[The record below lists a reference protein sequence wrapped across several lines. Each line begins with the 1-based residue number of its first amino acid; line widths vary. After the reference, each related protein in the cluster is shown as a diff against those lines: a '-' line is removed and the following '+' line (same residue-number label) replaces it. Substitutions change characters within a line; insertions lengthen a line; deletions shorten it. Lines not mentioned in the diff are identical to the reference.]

1 MTSISSK
8 VGQIANQIIPQ
19 SRQDLLTHM
28 EIQDR
33 IKARIQKQI
42 FFASLVRL
50 GSKEGSPFLVHP
62 GTKEDFPSLVHPSSQ
77 VDSL

>member
-1 MTSISSK
+1 M
-8 VGQIANQIIPQ
+8 NQITPQ
-19 SRQDLLTHM
+19 SLQDLLTNM

-33 IKARIQKQI
+33 LQARIQKQRN
-42 FFASLVRL
+42 FASLVHL

-62 GTKEDFPSLVHPSSQ
+62 GPKEDFPSLVHPSSQ

>member
-1 MTSISSK
+1 M
-8 VGQIANQIIPQ
+8 NQIIPQ
-19 SRQDLLTHM
+19 SLQDLLTNM

-33 IKARIQKQI
+33 LKARIQRQQN
-42 FFASLVRL
+42 FASLVHL

-62 GTKEDFPSLVHPSSQ
+62 GPKEDLPSLVHPSSQ